1 MASAATI
8 ANSSTAKTHMAEAP
22 MTEEDVCAHVRDSVL
37 ERRLAPGTKLTEE
50 SLCSIFGVGRTTV
63 RRAFLLLKRDN
74 IVDLHR
80 NRGAVVASPTPAE
93 ARDVFESR
101 RMIEHALLQQA
112 ASTIA
117 PASITALE
125 DHLEQE
131 RTALTAG
138 DVGRWIRLTG
148 DFHLHLARL
157 AGNRVML
164 EFLKQLVFQ
173 TSLIVALYGPSNNGS
188 NCSGGDHAKIVA
200 AMRDG
205 DLSSAQDILDS
216 HLREIEA
223 QLEFNKPEKQND
235 LVSAFAPMRS
245 A

>member
-1 MASAATI
+1 MANAAPI
-8 ANSSTAKTHMAEAP
+8 AKSNMAKTP

-80 NRGAVVASPTPAE
+80 NRGAVVASPTPEE

-101 RMIEHALLQQA
+101 RMIEHALLQRA
-112 ASTIA
+112 ASKIT
-117 PASITALE
+117 PASITTLE
-125 DHLEQE
+125 RHLEE
-131 RTALTAG
+131 EKAALVAG
-138 DVGRWIRLTG
+138 DVARWIRLTG
-148 DFHLHLARL
+148 EFHLHLARL
-157 AGNRVML
+157 AGNTLML
-164 EFLKQLVFQ
+164 DFLTQLVFQ
-173 TSLIVALYGPSNNGS
+173 TSLIVALYGPSSNGS
-188 NCSGGDHAKIVA
+188 NCSGGDHATIVA

-205 DLSSAQDILDS
+205 DPSTAQDVLDR

-235 LVSAFAPMRS
+235 LVSAFAHMRS